1 MSTADFESV
10 VPHRYLVRVGHNQVT
25 VVCQTAAE
33 AIQRAKTQLR
43 REFPRMWDVIN
54 ALSESKFEVK
64 DLDQ

>member
-1 MSTADFESV
+1 MSTADFDSV
-10 VPHRYLVRVGHNQVT
+10 VPHRYLVRVGHNQMT

-33 AIQRAKTQLR
+33 AIQRAKAQLR
-43 REFPRMWDVIN
+43 QEFPRMWDVIN